1 MLEVTLSSQ
10 LYTFLYSI
18 VCGAAAGVVYTI
30 LSFIRTVFKNKRSI
44 TFLCDVAFMLIFA
57 VITYIFS
64 VGFTQGFVRVYVLAG
79 EIIGFVVFK
88 LTLGSLSQRLFR
100 YIFSIFSKISAII
113 QKNISVFAKK
123 VLKQSHKMLYNKD
136 KKKENLQNDGK
147 EG

>member
-10 LYTFLYSI
+10 LYTFLYSM
-18 VCGAAAGVVYTI
+18 VCGAVAGAIYI
-30 LSFIRTVFKNKRSI
+30 LLSFVRTVFKNKRPI
-44 TFLCDVAFMLIFA
+44 VFVCDVAFMLVFA

-64 VGFTQGFVRVYVLAG
+64 VGFTQGFVRVYVLTG

-123 VLKQSHKMLYNKD
+123 LLKQSHKMLYNKD
-136 KKKENLQNDGK
+136 KKKDNLQNDGK